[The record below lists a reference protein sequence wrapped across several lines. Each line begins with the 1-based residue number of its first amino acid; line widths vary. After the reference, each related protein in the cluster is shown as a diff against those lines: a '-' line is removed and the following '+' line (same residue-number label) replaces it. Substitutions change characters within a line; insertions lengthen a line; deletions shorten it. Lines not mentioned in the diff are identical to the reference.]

1 MRAGV
6 RYPVTLIVT
15 RTFLIS
21 IIILM
26 VPMVTCI
33 GPTSGEWTVQDG
45 ASYPISITTNVE
57 TARNGTKSLR
67 QTGTLTIETTSGTSA
82 DYTGCAGCSGQCL
95 VLNRS
100 ALVPEWDMVWFTI
113 YGNYNASD
121 ETNIEI
127 TCLCPGSNTIPAK
140 VLTITNWQNVK
151 TLLQAKSDALKL
163 EAEVMGATD
172 YVGTISGSDPTFEL
186 SYSYSN
192 GTSDTGVKCN
202 GKISY
207 TSGVLAK
214 LVFNMEWNGD
224 SSALPPNTV
233 VLQSEKW
240 TMGDQGTTL
249 PGYPMGVLFVATL
262 VGLAFL
268 TWKKSHHQTSS

>member
-1 MRAGV
+1 MMRAGV
-6 RYPVTLIVT
+6 WSHATVIVT
-15 RTFLIS
+15 RTFLVS

-26 VPMVTCI
+26 IPIVTCI
-33 GPTSGEWTVQDG
+33 GPTAGEWTVQDG

-57 TARNGTKSLR
+57 TAGNGTKSLR
-67 QTGTLTIETTSGTSA
+67 QTGTLMIETTSGTSA

-100 ALVPEWDMVWFTI
+100 ALVPDWDMAWYTI

-163 EAEVMGATD
+163 EAEAMGATD

-214 LVFNMEWNGD
+214 LVFNIEWKGD
-224 SSALPPNTV
+224 TSALPPNTV

-240 TMGDQGTTL
+240 TMGDQDVGI
-249 PGYPMGVLFVATL
+249 PGYPFGALVVATL
-262 VGLAFL
+262 VGLAL
-268 TWKKSHHQTSS
+268 ILRKKSC